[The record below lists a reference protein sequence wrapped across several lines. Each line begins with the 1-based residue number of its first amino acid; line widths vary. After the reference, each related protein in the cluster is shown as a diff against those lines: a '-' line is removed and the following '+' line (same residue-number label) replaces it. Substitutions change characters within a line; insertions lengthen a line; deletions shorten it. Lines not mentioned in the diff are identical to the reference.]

1 MDILEQILNPIPG
14 PAKGCEMDGPRDT
27 EPGDMILVPVLI
39 ERPEAF
45 SGWGRVVATLREQD
59 RLTVTLI
66 SLEGQR
72 VRLKGWADDMV
83 RIERNGPAVPS
94 KGAGAP
100 HRP

>member
-14 PAKGCEMDGPRDT
+14 PAKGCEMDVEARDI
-27 EPGDMILVPVLI
+27 EPGDMLLVPVLI

-59 RLTVTLI
+59 RVAVTLL

-83 RIERNGPAVPS
+83 RIERNGPR
-94 KGAGAP
+94 
-100 HRP
+100 RPQ

>member
-14 PAKGCEMDGPRDT
+14 PAKGHEMDVEARDV
-27 EPGDMILVPVLI
+27 EPGDMLLVPVLI

-59 RLTVTLI
+59 RLTVTLL
-66 SLEGQR
+66 SMDGQR

-83 RIERNGPAVPS
+83 RIERNGPR
-94 KGAGAP
+94 
-100 HRP
+100 RPR

>member
-14 PAKGCEMDGPRDT
+14 PAKGCEMDVEARDV
-27 EPGDMILVPVLI
+27 EPGDMLLVPVLI

-59 RLTVTLI
+59 RVAVTLL

-83 RIERNGPAVPS
+83 RIERNGPR
-94 KGAGAP
+94 
-100 HRP
+100 RPQ

>member
-14 PAKGCEMDGPRDT
+14 PARGCEMDVVARDI
-27 EPGDMILVPVLI
+27 EPGDMLLVPVLI

-59 RLTVTLI
+59 RLTVTLL

-83 RIERNGPAVPS
+83 RIERNGPR
-94 KGAGAP
+94 
-100 HRP
+100 RPR